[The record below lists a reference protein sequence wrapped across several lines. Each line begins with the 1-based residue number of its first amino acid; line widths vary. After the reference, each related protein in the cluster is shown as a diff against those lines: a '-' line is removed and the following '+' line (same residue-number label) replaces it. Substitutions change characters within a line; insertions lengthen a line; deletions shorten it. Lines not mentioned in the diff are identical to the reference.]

1 MSDTPVPG
9 PDPAAAPD
17 PGAGAGVEAGPGA
30 AREADQAPP
39 RAEEPG
45 RGVRI
50 GVDVGSVRVGV
61 AASDPDGLL
70 AVPVTTL
77 RRDASGRRHKDVDE
91 LADIVRDRHAV
102 EVVVGLPRQL
112 SGEEG
117 EAVRRARQY
126 AEVLSTRVAPVPV
139 RLVDERLTT
148 VVAHRRMAER
158 GLRSRAR
165 RELVDQEAAVQILQ
179 HHLDIRRAREAAS
192 RAAPD
197 GAARPQDSV

>member
-1 MSDTPVPG
+1 MSDTGAPG
-9 PDPAAAPD
+9 PDTPD
-17 PGAGAGVEAGPGA
+17 PDSGRDA
-30 AREADQAPP
+30 
-39 RAEEPG
+39 G

-77 RRDASGRRHKDVDE
+77 RRSGSGRRHTDVDE
-91 LADIVRDRHAV
+91 LADIVRERHAV
-102 EVVVGLPRQL
+102 EVVVGLPRHL
-112 SGEEG
+112 SGREG
-117 EAVRRARQY
+117 DAVRHAREY
-126 AEVLSTRVAPVPV
+126 AEVLSSRVAPVPV

-165 RELVDQEAAVQILQ
+165 RDLVDQEAAVQILQ
-179 HHLDIRRAREAAS
+179 HHLDIRRARGGTG
-192 RAAPD
+192 
-197 GAARPQDSV
+197 GAARGGTPRPLDPA